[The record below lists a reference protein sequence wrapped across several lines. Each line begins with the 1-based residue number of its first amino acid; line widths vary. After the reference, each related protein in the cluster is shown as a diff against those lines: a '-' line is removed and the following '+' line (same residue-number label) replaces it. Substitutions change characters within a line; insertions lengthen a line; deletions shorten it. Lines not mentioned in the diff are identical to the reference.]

1 MTYQARVDS
10 RLKGP
15 GLRIP
20 GVARQL
26 AAGASSANTALTVG
40 CERISILA
48 VTADIRYSLGTTAQ
62 TASASTSHLI
72 KNGERLELDVP
83 QHLDFSATGDP
94 ASIANNANYGNL
106 LASNIAVIRDDSTSG
121 TLEVTEF
128 TN

>member
-1 MTYQARVDS
+1 MTTKTNRI
-10 RLKGP
+10 KGS
-15 GLRIP
+15 GLRVP

-26 AAGASSANTALTVG
+26 AAGSSSANTALTIG

-62 TASASTSHLI
+62 TASATASHLI
-72 KNGERLELDVP
+72 KAGERLELDVP

-106 LASNIAVIRDDSTSG
+106 LASNIAIIRDASTNG
-121 TLEVTEF
+121 TLEVTDF
-128 TN
+128 VN